1 MTYMESLR
9 DDRQREVLMRFFKTA
24 PGEYGYG
31 DEFLGIKVPQTR
43 EVVKL
48 AAPDT
53 PLSEIPE
60 LLMCRWHEVRL
71 CGLLLLVWCFEK
83 LATKRLVDDEE
94 AILGRDRLLKLYL
107 SHAEQANNWDL
118 VDMTA
123 PKILG
128 HWLMLPSSLG
138 PVETA
143 HEHRM
148 HVENLTAWRCFM
160 VPALCRAPPST
171 PPRPHAQSRGMDAA
185 RDGQARVY
193 RPAARLPQPARPRD
207 ASHHLALR
215 HREAGTRGATILDEH
230 TTQNVKPHS
239 HACHTFLI
247 LPRKTV
253 ERPELNTK

>member
-1 MTYMESLR
+1 MTADEITTYMESLR

-31 DEFLGIKVPQTR
+31 DEFLGIKVPRTR

-71 CGLLLLVWCFEK
+71 CGLLLLVWRFEK

-94 AILGRDRLLKLYL
+94 AILGRDILLNLYL
-107 SHAEQANNWDL
+107 SHAETANNWDL

-128 HWLMLPSSLG
+128 HWLMLPSS
-138 PVETA
+138 
-143 HEHRM
+143 
-148 HVENLTAWRCFM
+148 LTAWRCFM

-185 RDGQARVY
+185 RDGQVRVY
-193 RPAARLPQPARPRD
+193 RPAARLPQPAHPRD

-215 HREAGTRGATILDEH
+215 HREAGTRRAAILDEH
-230 TTQNVKPHS
+230 TTQNVKPRS
-239 HACHTFLI
+239 TPATPFSFFRGRLWN
-247 LPRKTV
+247 V
-253 ERPELNTK
+253 LN

>member
-1 MTYMESLR
+1 MTADEIMTYMESLR

-31 DEFLGIKVPQTR
+31 DEFLGIK
-43 EVVKL
+43 VKL

-138 PVETA
+138 DRSFKQDLVDSLADSHNLASSKTSSTA
-143 HEHRM
+143 
-148 HVENLTAWRCFM
+148 LPTA
-160 VPALCRAPPST
+160 
-171 PPRPHAQSRGMDAA
+171 
-185 RDGQARVY
+185 
-193 RPAARLPQPARPRD
+193 
-207 ASHHLALR
+207 
-215 HREAGTRGATILDEH
+215 
-230 TTQNVKPHS
+230 TTCGNS
-239 HACHTFLI
+239 A
-247 LPRKTV
+247 
-253 ERPELNTK
+253 